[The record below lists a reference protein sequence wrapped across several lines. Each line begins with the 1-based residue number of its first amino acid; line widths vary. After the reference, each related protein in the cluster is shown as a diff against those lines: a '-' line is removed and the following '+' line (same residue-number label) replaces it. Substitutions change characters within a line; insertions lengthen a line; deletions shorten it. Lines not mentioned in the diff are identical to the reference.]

1 MELLIIRGS
10 DAGIAA
16 ALRARELSD
25 EISISLVFADEYP
38 NVSICGLPF
47 YVSGE
52 TPNWRDLAHRT
63 GFPRIEVFTNQ
74 TATAIST
81 TEKIVHISIPRDA
94 EAAAGTGRLLGARIV
109 GHWQSEVAK
118 RIDVFA
124 SALHHG
130 MTVEALNDLD
140 VSYTPPLGSL
150 GTRCRWPPRNGSAR
164 RKALQVFEKE
174 DK

>member
-81 TEKIVHISIPRDA
+81 TEKIVHNIDSAGCRSSCRHRPASRRTNRWTLAIRGRQENRRVRVGTASRHDGRGA
-94 EAAAGTGRLLGARIV
+94 E
-109 GHWQSEVAK
+109 
-118 RIDVFA
+118 
-124 SALHHG
+124 
-130 MTVEALNDLD
+130 
-140 VSYTPPLGSL
+140 
-150 GTRCRWPPRNGSAR
+150 
-164 RKALQVFEKE
+164 
-174 DK
+174 

>member
-52 TPNWRDLAHRT
+52 TPNWRDLAHRQ
-63 GFPRIEVFTNQ
+63 G
-74 TATAIST
+74 S
-81 TEKIVHISIPRDA
+81 H
-94 EAAAGTGRLLGARIV
+94 
-109 GHWQSEVAK
+109 
-118 RIDVFA
+118 
-124 SALHHG
+124 ALKFSR
-130 MTVEALNDLD
+130 T
-140 VSYTPPLGSL
+140 
-150 GTRCRWPPRNGSAR
+150 
-164 RKALQVFEKE
+164 K
-174 DK
+174 